1 MTKKVLVSGCSFTM
15 GHGLDREKNNP
26 NLWVN
31 QLFDS
36 TIVKNIALAGRN
48 NHSIFINTVGEMMNC
63 DYDLVIVAWSV
74 IPRFNFNAGLET
86 YETLTRL
93 EGDYDVNVNDNIT
106 FRREWLKR
114 VGDSL
119 LMLHNDHWDIVSL
132 ISYINAIKRI
142 QETITDNNQV
152 FFVNTFSPWSNGFF
166 DYKNLTEPSELSEYE
181 QTLLDVET
189 RDDEEIFNLYDKIH
203 EDYKKYGEI
212 QQQHWLN
219 LYNSFGSMQVDRAS
233 PVDRHPGMESQNIF
247 SEYLA
252 NNLCVK
258 LNSHNIKYLKY
269 GFKACENDN

>member
-1 MTKKVLVSGCSFTM
+1 MTKKVLVSGCSFTV
-15 GHGLDREKNNP
+15 GCGLDGEKNNP

-36 TIVKNIALAGRN
+36 SIVKNIALGGRN
-48 NHSIFINTVGEMMNC
+48 NHSIFVNTISELMNY

-74 IPRFNFNAGLET
+74 IPRFNINVGLET
-86 YETLTRL
+86 YETFC
-93 EGDYDVNVNDNIT
+93 GPACHYDINVNDNTT
-106 FRREWLKR
+106 FRKEWLNR

-119 LMLHNDHWDIVSL
+119 LMLHNDHWDIIYL

-142 QETITDNNQV
+142 QETITDDNQV
-152 FFVNTFSPWSNGFF
+152 FFVNTFLPWSNGFF

-181 QTLLDVET
+181 QTLLSVET

-203 EDYKKYGEI
+203 EDYKNYGGI

-219 LYNSFGSMQVDRAS
+219 LYNSFQSMQVDHAS
-233 PVDRHPGMESQNIF
+233 SVDRHPGIKSQNIF

-252 NNLCVK
+252 NKLCVK
-258 LNSHNIKYLKY
+258 LNSHNIKYLNDS
-269 GFKACENDN
+269 FKACENDN